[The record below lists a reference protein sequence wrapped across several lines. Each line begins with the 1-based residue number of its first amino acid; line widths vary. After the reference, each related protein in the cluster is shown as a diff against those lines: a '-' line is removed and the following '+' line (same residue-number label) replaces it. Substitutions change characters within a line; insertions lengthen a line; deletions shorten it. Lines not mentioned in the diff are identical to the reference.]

1 MHIKLV
7 FTKKIYLTEDHTM
20 ITIKKG
26 FTLIELLVVIAIIAI
41 LAAILFPVFA
51 QAREKARATKCL
63 SNMKQIGTALQ
74 LYVDDFDERFP
85 GAGWQYGTWSK
96 SIAPYVGLNVED
108 GWHNETI
115 FKCPTDTTDISW
127 AKNNGLTGRLSY
139 QGNVYIFKGG
149 WNQFTPGDN
158 DQDTL
163 PLAKLGN
170 PSGTI
175 AICESYPRIQD
186 GTIYFV
192 EDSDV
197 VFPPISPFQTYQRA
211 FGGQRSTLDDPNC
224 KAIQGYHNKMSN
236 FVFCDG
242 HAKAMKPLA
251 TITTPDNIYA
261 SSMWTNW

>member
-1 MHIKLV
+1 M
-7 FTKKIYLTEDHTM
+7 F
-20 ITIKKG
+20 KKG

-41 LAAILFPVFA
+41 LAAVLFPVFA

-63 SNMKQIGTALQ
+63 SNMKQLATALQ
-74 LYVDDFDERFP
+74 LYIHDFDRRFP
-85 GAGWQYGTWSK
+85 PAGNQYNTWAK
-96 SIAPYVGLNVED
+96 DLAPYAGLKVD
-108 GWHNETI
+108 YGWNNETI
-115 FKCPTDTTDISW
+115 FKCPTDTTDVSW
-127 AKNNGLTGRLSY
+127 AKNNALMGRLSY

-149 WNQFTPGDN
+149 WNQWTPGDN
-158 DQDTL
+158 NQDTL
-163 PLAKLGN
+163 LLSRLGS
-170 PSGTI
+170 PSETI

-197 VFPPISPFQTYQRA
+197 VFPPIAPFQTYQRA
-211 FGGQRSTLDDPNC
+211 FGGQRDTLDDSNC

-251 TITTPDNIYA
+251 TITDPTNIYA
-261 SSMWTNW
+261 KSMWTNW